1 MAALSTD
8 SAGPQSPGCC
18 GGGCCGGGLFPWCC
32 RYAAALSTD
41 SAGPQSPGCCDGG
54 CCCGGGCRGDCVERG
69 EEVPVSPL
77 PGNAAA
83 LSTDNAGP
91 QSRLKVQYDA
101 TVRCA
106 KAERYADVHSVEDL
120 IREIW
125 DDQRLLL
132 FVPIRRS
139 QKTGCPVLAAVDLSG
154 MIVSCRLAF
163 QSERSRMI
171 KGYCSLLQSE
181 ISKNRLSCS
190 CCC

>member
-1 MAALSTD
+1 MWRRCQQTAQGPNHLVVAA
-8 SAGPQSPGCC
+8 AAAAAAAPGRCC
-18 GGGCCGGGLFPWCC
+18 CCGGGLFPWCC

-132 FVPIRRS
+132 FAPIRDL
-139 QKTGCPVLAAVDLSG
+139 KKPVVL
-154 MIVSCRLAF
+154 F
-163 QSERSRMI
+163 
-171 KGYCSLLQSE
+171 LLLLIYQG
-181 ISKNRLSCS
+181 
-190 CCC
+190 